1 MNDSSNLLSSD
12 EEDLDQEVE
21 SCLTG
26 VRSGALGGQVS
37 SPSSGSFISA
47 RIGSDDDTN
56 SFYSMATERTTTNDD
71 GQSYYSGRTMVS
83 DFDTMSYQSVDT
95 LTHCDDSDT
104 DSTASTGDICSSQN
118 LDETVIPN
126 TSNDTGDGHVSN
138 THVSSLHVSSES
150 LTSDSGVD
158 TSSVISLAGQLNRR
172 LGHLLG
178 YSEASSSQQLLS
190 SCDDALANITGYEI
204 VCLRDNSKYTIYKI
218 RVTCPSSLLGVWY
231 IHRRYSD
238 FWTLRKTLLKE
249 FPCVSGFAFPPKRYV
264 GSNLDPTFLGRRLS
278 CLQVFLSSVLGLK
291 EVCNHPSLI
300 TFLCLSTPAPTHS
313 DDVISQHNRAVCESL
328 EEAVK
333 ELRDQLKKREKVE
346 KENEKLKDQNFE
358 KDQEIVSLKKENLL
372 LKQQKESLM
381 TALSNSRRRGQNFS
395 KENKSE
401 ERNLR
406 IETLEDFTAR
416 FSLKSHEKISAS
428 PNSST
433 RSSTLDQE
441 DQSR

>member
-1 MNDSSNLLSSD
+1 MSDSQNLLNSD

-26 VRSGALGGQVS
+26 ARSVAVGGNVS

-47 RIGSDDDTN
+47 RIGSDDDTH
-56 SFYSMATERTTTNDD
+56 SFYSMATERTATNDD
-71 GQSYYSGRTMVS
+71 SHSYYSGRTMVS
-83 DFDTMSYQSVDT
+83 DSDTMSYLSVDT

-104 DSTASTGDICSSQN
+104 ESAGDNC
-118 LDETVIPN
+118 DETVIPN
-126 TSNDTGDGHVSN
+126 NNDDTGDGHVSHM
-138 THVSSLHVSSES
+138 TRDSSLHVSTES
-150 LTSDSGVD
+150 LVSDSGVD
-158 TSSVISLAGQLNRR
+158 NMSVVSLAGQLNRR

-178 YSEASSSQQLLS
+178 YSERSSSQQLLS

-218 RVTCPSSLLGVWY
+218 RVNSPSSLLGVWY

-313 DDVISQHNRAVCESL
+313 DDVISQHNRSVCESL

-416 FSLKSHEKISAS
+416 FSLKSHVAS

-433 RSSTLDQE
+433 RSSTLGKV